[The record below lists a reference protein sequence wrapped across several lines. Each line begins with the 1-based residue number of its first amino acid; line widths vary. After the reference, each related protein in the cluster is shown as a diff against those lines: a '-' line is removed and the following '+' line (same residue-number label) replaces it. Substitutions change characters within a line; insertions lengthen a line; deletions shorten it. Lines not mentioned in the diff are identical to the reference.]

1 MVRKALSL
9 ALAPAVLLAAGSAQA
24 GDRAELFR
32 HRYVSTAVL
41 KNGERK
47 PLFKGIKIHV
57 DFRHEAEGDVVSWRA
72 DCNYSGADVDVT
84 EERLVTG
91 QIEGTAIG
99 CAPPQSRQDR
109 WTVRFFGADP
119 RWRIRPGDRLK
130 LTAGDRVIR
139 LRKLTSPPRD
149 K

>member
-9 ALAPAVLLAAGSAQA
+9 ALAPAVFLAAGSAQA

-47 PLFKGIKIHV
+47 PLFEGTKIRV
-57 DFRHEAEGDVVSWRA
+57 DFDRGAEHDDLGWQA
-72 DCNYSGADVDVT
+72 DCNWFGAPVDVT
-84 EERLVTG
+84 DDHLILIGPGYQTDM
-91 QIEGTAIG
+91 G
-99 CAPPQSRQDR
+99 CAGTQRRQDR
-109 WTVRFFGADP
+109 WMWRFFNSDP
-119 RWRIRPGDRLK
+119 RWRIRSGERLK

-139 LRKLTSPPRD
+139 LISRRRD
-149 K
+149 R